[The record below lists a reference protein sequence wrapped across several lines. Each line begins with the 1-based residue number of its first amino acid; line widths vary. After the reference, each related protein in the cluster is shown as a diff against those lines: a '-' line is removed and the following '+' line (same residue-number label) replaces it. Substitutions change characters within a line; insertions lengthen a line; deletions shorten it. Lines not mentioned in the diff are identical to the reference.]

1 MAEQYSIVCVCVCV
15 CVCTHIPHFFFI
27 HLSGCIHVLSIIHSV
42 AMNIGVPYVF
52 QLQFLCFLD
61 LYPEVGLLD
70 DMVILFLDF

>member
-1 MAEQYSIVCVCVCV
+1 MCVCVCVCV
-15 CVCTHIPHFFFI
+15 CVYTHTTFFLI

-61 LYPEVGLLD
+61 LYPGVGLSD